1 MKKNISIVT
10 LLSGFALLIVGALI
24 LSSCEGPMG
33 PAGPSGD
40 DGAAGPT
47 GANGAAGPA
56 GDAGAD
62 GANGAD
68 GINGV
73 DGLNG
78 ADGVDGNGT
87 CIVCHDDDV
96 VLLAKQQQALSSH
109 HLEGGN
115 YARNHTDCSICH
127 NHQGFTT
134 YMATGLEPASDVMDP
149 APITCRTCHMIHV
162 NYDDTDWMLVDELP
176 VVLTHGDATVDLG
189 GSSNLCVN
197 CHMSRE
203 IDDFPVVG
211 STDSV
216 WVKSSRWGPHHGPQ
230 GNNLWGVGGYEVVG
244 SMTYPTPGSHPHVS
258 MMGMGCVEC
267 HMAPIPYGGRE
278 AGGHTFNMNYEYHD
292 EETANS
298 ATACNECHTELDDS
312 FDYKDTQ
319 TTVDALIVDLET
331 IFIAKGWI
339 DAAGGSWNVPR
350 NDSLGVTSDEAGA
363 MINYKTVTEDRSRGI
378 HNADYMIALLT
389 NSLESLTP

>member
-33 PAGPSGD
+33 PAGPGGD

-56 GDAGAD
+56 GAAGGD
-62 GANGAD
+62 GTNGAD

-87 CIVCHDDDV
+87 CIVCHDADV

-127 NHQGFTT
+127 NHQGFVAW
-134 YMATGLEPASDVMDP
+134 METGLEPVSDVMDP

-189 GSSNLCVN
+189 GPSNLCVN
-197 CHMSRE
+197 CHMSRA
-203 IDDFPVVG
+203 ISSFPVVG
-211 STDSV
+211 GPDVSIT
-216 WVKSSRWGPHHGPQ
+216 SSRWGPHHGPQ
-230 GNNLWGVGGYEVVG
+230 GNNLWGVGGYEIAG
-244 SMTYPTPGSHPHVS
+244 TMPYPAAGSHFHVNV
-258 MMGMGCVEC
+258 GCVDC
-267 HMAPIPYGGRE
+267 HMAPIPYGGID
-278 AGGHTFNMNYEYHD
+278 AGGHTFNMTYSYHGSVVD
-292 EETANS
+292 NSETA
-298 ATACNECHTELDDS
+298 CVRCHADLDDS
-312 FDYKDTQ
+312 FDYKGVQ
-319 TTVDALIVDLET
+319 TTIDGLVADLET
-331 IFIAKGWI
+331 IFIAKGFMDDEP
-339 DAAGGSWNVPR
+339 DALWNASSTVP
-350 NDSLGVTSDEAGA
+350 LVVTADEAGA
-363 MINYKTVTEDRSRGI
+363 MINYKTITEDRSKGV

-389 NSLESLTP
+389 NSLESLAPAR